1 MKIHAWLGFFSI
13 ARRVEEVRGSFK
25 GHRGNAKLFL
35 GSTVL
40 IICLPLRQNPDVSE
54 RPANSH

>member
-1 MKIHAWLGFFSI
+1 MHGSFFFSI